1 LKIINRYIFK
11 ELISPFVLSLFIL
24 VFVLLTQFMI
34 KHLDKFLRKGLS
46 FGVILKFIVY
56 QSASILSLAA
66 PMAILVATMMAFGR
80 LSSDNEITGFKASG
94 ISYFDFLKPSL
105 LFGFIIVFIMIPF
118 NLWILPDMNH
128 NMRKL
133 SYQVSKERPDIEI
146 KENMINILY
155 EKIIYVGDRIGE
167 KSFSNIIIFNKE
179 SIKNKT
185 TILAEQGTFRSLSDG
200 IILNLY
206 NGSIHEN
213 IKSSNNEYRKTYF
226 EKYKILIPF
235 NKINLD
241 KNRVLIK
248 NDREMDLETILT
260 EIKLKEYEINEL
272 NDNNYKSSIK
282 ISELTAEK
290 EQFSI
295 ELNSENKKNNIRL
308 NQIQT
313 SINNI
318 KNNIRK
324 NDKIIP
330 LFENDLNKY
339 KVELHKRFSI
349 PIACIIFILLG
360 IPLGIVSKKGNFS
373 ISIAISLGFFIVY
386 WALLTIGE
394 FLGDEGTLNAALS
407 MWIGN
412 IFIGILSI
420 YLLYI
425 SSNENFIRN
434 NKFINIR
441 KLLKKWGSK

>member
-1 LKIINRYIFK
+1 
-11 ELISPFVLSLFIL
+11 
-24 VFVLLTQFMI
+24 MI
-34 KHLDKFLRKGLS
+34 KHLDKFLGKGLS
-46 FGVILKFIVY
+46 FGVIFKFIIY

-66 PMAILVATMMAFGR
+66 PMAILVATMMAFGI

-167 KSFSNIIIFNKE
+167 KSFNNIIIFNKE

-185 TILAEQGTFRSLSDG
+185 TILAEQGTFKSLSDG

-213 IKSSNNEYRKTYF
+213 IKSYNNEYRKTYF

-248 NDREMDLETILT
+248 NDREMDLKTILA

-282 ISELTAEK
+282 ISELITEK
-290 EQFSI
+290 KQLDI
-295 ELNSENKKNNIRL
+295 ELNSKNKKNTIRL

-412 IFIGILSI
+412 IFIGTLSI

-425 SSNENFIRN
+425 SSNENFIIN
-434 NKFINIR
+434 KKFINI
-441 KLLKKWGSK
+441 KNLLKKWESK

>member
-1 LKIINRYIFK
+1 
-11 ELISPFVLSLFIL
+11 
-24 VFVLLTQFMI
+24 MI
-34 KHLDKFLRKGLS
+34 KHLDKFLGKGLS
-46 FGVILKFIVY
+46 FGVIFKFIIY

-94 ISYFDFLKPSL
+94 INHFDFLKPSL

-118 NLWILPDMNH
+118 NLWVLPDMNH

-167 KSFSNIIIFNKE
+167 KSFSNFIIFNKE

-185 TILAEQGTFRSLSDG
+185 TILAEQGTFKSLSDG

-235 NKINLD
+235 SKINLD

-248 NDREMDLETILT
+248 NDREMDLKAILT
-260 EIKLKEYEINEL
+260 EIELKKYEINEL
-272 NDNNYKSSIK
+272 NDNNYKSSIR
-282 ISELTAEK
+282 ISELKTEK
-290 EQFSI
+290 EQLNI

-330 LFENDLNKY
+330 LFKNDLNKY

-373 ISIAISLGFFIVY
+373 ISIAISLGFFIIY

-394 FLGDEGTLNAALS
+394 FLGDEGKLNAALS

-412 IFIGILSI
+412 IFIGTLAI

-425 SSNENFIRN
+425 SSNENFIIN
-434 NKFINIR
+434 NQFISI
-441 KLLKKWGSK
+441 KKTLKKWGNK

>member
-1 LKIINRYIFK
+1 
-11 ELISPFVLSLFIL
+11 
-24 VFVLLTQFMI
+24 MI
-34 KHLDKFLRKGLS
+34 KHLDKFLGKGLS
-46 FGVILKFIVY
+46 FGIIFKFIIY

-185 TILAEQGTFRSLSDG
+185 TILAEQGTFKSLSDG

-282 ISELTAEK
+282 ISELIAEK
-290 EQFSI
+290 EQFDI
-295 ELNSENKKNNIRL
+295 ELNNENKKNNIRL

-373 ISIAISLGFFIVY
+373 ISITISLGFFIIY

-425 SSNENFIRN
+425 SSNENFIIN
-434 NKFINIR
+434 NKFINIK

>member
-1 LKIINRYIFK
+1 MKIINRYIFK
-11 ELISPFVLSLFIL
+11 ELISPFILSLFIL

-34 KHLDKFLRKGLS
+34 KHLDKFLGKGLS
-46 FGVILKFIVY
+46 FGVIFKFIIY

-94 ISYFDFLKPSL
+94 VNYFDFLKPSL
-105 LFGFIIVFIMIPF
+105 LFGFIIVLSMIPF

-133 SYQVSKERPDIEI
+133 SYQVSKDRPDIEI

-179 SIKNKT
+179 SIRNKT
-185 TILAEQGTFRSLSDG
+185 TILAEQGTFKSLSDG

-213 IKSSNNEYRKTYF
+213 IKSSNDEYRKTYF

-248 NDREMDLETILT
+248 NDREMNLNTILS
-260 EIKLKEYEINEL
+260 EIRLKEVEINDL
-272 NDNNYKSSIK
+272 NDNNYKSLIK
-282 ISELTAEK
+282 INNLEIEK
-290 EQFSI
+290 EQ
-295 ELNSENKKNNIRL
+295 LNTESNIQNKKNNIRL

-330 LFENDLNKY
+330 LFKNDLNKY

-373 ISIAISLGFFIVY
+373 ISIAISLGFFIIY

-394 FLGDEGTLNAALS
+394 FLGDEGTLHPALS

-425 SSNENFIRN
+425 SSNENFTIN
-434 NKFINIR
+434 NKLISI
-441 KLLKKWGSK
+441 KKILKKWGNK

>member
-1 LKIINRYIFK
+1 
-11 ELISPFVLSLFIL
+11 
-24 VFVLLTQFMI
+24 MI
-34 KHLDKFLRKGLS
+34 KHLDKFLGKGLS
-46 FGVILKFIVY
+46 FGIIFKFIIY

-185 TILAEQGTFRSLSDG
+185 TILAEQGTFKSLSDG

-282 ISELTAEK
+282 ISELIAEK
-290 EQFSI
+290 EQFDI
-295 ELNSENKKNNIRL
+295 ELNNENKKNNIRL

-373 ISIAISLGFFIVY
+373 ISITISLGFFIIY

-425 SSNENFIRN
+425 SSNENFIIN
-434 NKFINIR
+434 NKFINIK
-441 KLLKKWGSK
+441 KLLKKMGK